1 MRHEMYY
8 SDNKTLTSEDYM
20 DSLIT
25 AIFPPSEEEPPH
37 IAEFRREKESAREAI
52 ATLDRAKYPG
62 IIESRLFLALKFE
75 ENLLRTT
82 LKK

>member
-1 MRHEMYY
+1 LRFADTSAKKKMRHEMY
-8 SDNKTLTSEDYM
+8 YM